1 MQVGD
6 KMSLKMNLK
15 MRLCQKIQELS
26 YQRKYDFSAKRL
38 EEYLLSA
45 KPQDKIIQES
55 QGGNFISNM
64 DHTIY
69 VPISLFIK

>member
-1 MQVGD
+1 MI
-6 KMSLKMNLK
+6 SLLSVLK
-15 MRLCQKIQELS
+15 SI
-26 YQRKYDFSAKRL
+26 
-38 EEYLLSA
+38 LSA

>member
-1 MQVGD
+1 MQD
-6 KMSLKMNLK
+6 EFKMSLKMSLK

-26 YQRKYDFSAKRL
+26 YQESMISLQRL

-45 KPQDKIIQES
+45 KQDKIIQES

-64 DHTIY
+64 DHTIR
-69 VPISLFIK
+69 SNLFIH